1 MEKFLWYVE
10 YMYGVKDLNSAAHVS
25 TFLKTGNTLSACLF
39 LLIIISGILILF
51 FNHSVLFADEKNYK
65 IIKLVNDQVITNYDL
80 EQRIKLHATLNN
92 LNLNDGNIDKL
103 ANDLLL
109 LMVEEKLQIEQMD
122 KYKISISENKIN
134 DYIQRA
140 YIGKENDVDDLI
152 ELLNRN
158 NIDIK
163 ILKNLVQVRLGW
175 NELAGRLYYRTSE
188 INEDDLVSAM
198 QNDSSL
204 SEEQAKNI
212 LLQKQI
218 ELRAK
223 KLLRD
228 LKAEANIE
236 TR

>member
-1 MEKFLWYVE
+1 MK
-10 YMYGVKDLNSAAHVS
+10 KI
-25 TFLKTGNTLSACLF
+25 K
-39 LLIIISGILILF
+39 LIIISGVLF
-51 FNHSVLFADEKNYK
+51 IFFSYSLLFADEKNYK

-80 EQRIKLHATLNN
+80 EQRIKLYVTLNN

-109 LMVEEKLQIEQMD
+109 LMVDEKLQLEQIYE
-122 KYKISISENKIN
+122 YKISVSEAEID

-140 YIGKENDVDDLI
+140 YLGPENDINDLI
-152 ELLNRN
+152 ELLNQN

-163 ILKNLVQVRLGW
+163 ILKSLVQVRLGW

-188 INEDDLVSAM
+188 INEDDLISAM

-204 SEEQAKNI
+204 SKEQAKNM

>member
-1 MEKFLWYVE
+1 MKKFR
-10 YMYGVKDLNSAAHVS
+10 
-25 TFLKTGNTLSACLF
+25 
-39 LLIIISGILILF
+39 LIVISGILILF
-51 FNHSVLFADEKNYK
+51 FNHSLLFANEKNYK

-80 EQRIKLHATLNN
+80 EQRIKLYATLNGFD
-92 LNLNDGNIDKL
+92 LNDGNIDKL
-103 ANDLLL
+103 ANELLL
-109 LMVEEKLQIEQMD
+109 LMIDEKLQQEQID
-122 KYKISISENKIN
+122 EYEISISRTKID

-140 YIGKENDVDDLI
+140 YLGPENDINDLI
-152 ELLNRN
+152 KVLSSN
-158 NIDIK
+158 NIDIE
-163 ILKNLVQVRLGW
+163 ILKNLVQIKLGW
-175 NELAGRLYYRTSE
+175 NELAGRLFYRTSE
-188 INEDDLVSAM
+188 INEDDLISAM

-204 SEEQAKNI
+204 SEEQAKNT

>member
-1 MEKFLWYVE
+1 MK
-10 YMYGVKDLNSAAHVS
+10 KI
-25 TFLKTGNTLSACLF
+25 K
-39 LLIIISGILILF
+39 LIIISGVLF
-51 FNHSVLFADEKNYK
+51 IFFSYSLLFADEKNYK

-80 EQRIKLHATLNN
+80 EQRIKLYVTLNN

-109 LMVEEKLQIEQMD
+109 LMVDEKLQLEQID
-122 KYKISISENKIN
+122 EYKISVSEAEID

-140 YIGKENDVDDLI
+140 YIGPENDINDLI
-152 ELLNRN
+152 EILNQN

-163 ILKNLVQVRLGW
+163 ILKSLVQVRLGW

-188 INEDDLVSAM
+188 INEDDLISVM
-198 QNDSSL
+198 QNDPSL
-204 SEEQAKNI
+204 SNEQAKNF

>member
-1 MEKFLWYVE
+1 MEKFR
-10 YMYGVKDLNSAAHVS
+10 
-25 TFLKTGNTLSACLF
+25 
-39 LLIIISGILILF
+39 LIIILGILILF
-51 FNHSVLFADEKNYK
+51 FNHSVLFANEKNYK

-80 EQRIKLHATLNN
+80 EQRIKLYATLNN
-92 LNLNDGNIDKL
+92 YDLNDGNIDKL

-109 LMVEEKLQIEQMD
+109 LMIDEKLQQEQID
-122 KYKISISENKIN
+122 EYEISISRTKID

-140 YIGKENDVDDLI
+140 YLGPENDINDLI
-152 ELLNRN
+152 KVLSSN
-158 NIDIK
+158 NIDIE
-163 ILKNLVQVRLGW
+163 ILKNLVRIRLGW
-175 NELAGRLYYRTSE
+175 NELAGRLFYRTSE
-188 INEDDLVSAM
+188 INEDDLISAM

-204 SEEQAKNI
+204 SEEQAKNT

>member
-1 MEKFLWYVE
+1 MEKFR
-10 YMYGVKDLNSAAHVS
+10 
-25 TFLKTGNTLSACLF
+25 
-39 LLIIISGILILF
+39 LIIISGIFILF
-51 FNHSVLFADEKNYK
+51 FNHSVLFANEKNYK

-80 EQRIKLHATLNN
+80 EQRIKLYATLNN
-92 LNLNDGNIDKL
+92 FDLNDGNIDKL

-109 LMVEEKLQIEQMD
+109 LMIDEKLQQEQID
-122 KYKISISENKIN
+122 EYEISISRTKID

-140 YIGKENDVDDLI
+140 YLGTENDINDLI
-152 ELLNRN
+152 KILNNN
-158 NIDIK
+158 NIDIE
-163 ILKNLVQVRLGW
+163 ILKNVVQIMLGW
-175 NELAGRLYYRTSE
+175 NKLAGRLFYRTSE

-204 SEEQAKNI
+204 SEEQAKNT

>member
-1 MEKFLWYVE
+1 MK
-10 YMYGVKDLNSAAHVS
+10 KI
-25 TFLKTGNTLSACLF
+25 K
-39 LLIIISGILILF
+39 LIIISGVLF
-51 FNHSVLFADEKNYK
+51 IFFSYSLLFADEKNYK

-80 EQRIKLHATLNN
+80 EQRIKLYVTLNN

-109 LMVEEKLQIEQMD
+109 LMVDEKLQLEQIYE
-122 KYKISISENKIN
+122 YKISVSEAEID

-140 YIGKENDVDDLI
+140 YLGPENDINDLI
-152 ELLNRN
+152 ELLNQN

-163 ILKNLVQVRLGW
+163 ILKSLVQVRLGW

-204 SEEQAKNI
+204 SKEQAKNM

>member
-1 MEKFLWYVE
+1 MTEFK
-10 YMYGVKDLNSAAHVS
+10 
-25 TFLKTGNTLSACLF
+25 
-39 LLIIISGILILF
+39 LIILSGILLLF
-51 FNHSVLFADEKNYK
+51 FNHSALFADEKNYK

-109 LMVEEKLQIEQMD
+109 LMVEEKLQLGQIDE
-122 KYKISISENKIN
+122 YKISISEAEID

-140 YIGKENDVDDLI
+140 YLGKENDINDLI
-152 ELLNRN
+152 ELLNQN

-163 ILKNLVQVRLGW
+163 ILKSLIQIRLGW

-198 QNDSSL
+198 QNDLSL

>member
-1 MEKFLWYVE
+1 MDRIYKN
-10 YMYGVKDLNSAAHVS
+10 MK
-25 TFLKTGNTLSACLF
+25 KIR
-39 LLIIISGILILF
+39 LIIISNIFLF
-51 FNHSVLFADEKNYK
+51 FLNHLVLLADEKNYK

-80 EQRIKLHATLNN
+80 EQRIKLYATLNSF
-92 LNLNDGNIDKL
+92 NLNDENIDKL

-109 LMVEEKLQIEQMD
+109 LMIDEKLQLEQID
-122 KYKISISENKIN
+122 EYKISISEAEID

-140 YIGKENDVDDLI
+140 YIGQENDINDLI
-152 ELLNRN
+152 KLLNSN
-158 NIDIK
+158 NINIK
-163 ILKNLVQVRLGW
+163 ILKNLVQIRLGW
-175 NELAGRLYYRTSE
+175 NKLAGRLYYRTSE
-188 INEDDLVSAM
+188 INQDDLISAM

-204 SEEQAKNI
+204 SKDQAENN

>member
-1 MEKFLWYVE
+1 MK
-10 YMYGVKDLNSAAHVS
+10 KI
-25 TFLKTGNTLSACLF
+25 K
-39 LLIIISGILILF
+39 LIIISGVLF
-51 FNHSVLFADEKNYK
+51 IFFSYSLLFADEKNYK

-80 EQRIKLHATLNN
+80 EQRIKLYVTLNN
-92 LNLNDGNIDKL
+92 LNLNDWNIDKL

-109 LMVEEKLQIEQMD
+109 LMVDEKLQLEQIYE
-122 KYKISISENKIN
+122 YKISVSEAEID
-134 DYIQRA
+134 DYIQRS
-140 YIGKENDVDDLI
+140 YLGPENDINDLI
-152 ELLNRN
+152 KVLSSN
-158 NIDIK
+158 NIDIE
-163 ILKNLVQVRLGW
+163 ILKNLVRIRLGW
-175 NELAGRLYYRTSE
+175 NELAGRLFYRTSE
-188 INEDDLVSAM
+188 INEDDLISAM

-204 SEEQAKNI
+204 SEEQAKNT

>member
-1 MEKFLWYVE
+1 MIKFKLISMLGIIV
-10 YMYGVKDLNSAAHVS
+10 
-25 TFLKTGNTLSACLF
+25 LF
-39 LLIIISGILILF
+39 L
-51 FNHSVLFADEKNYK
+51 NYSVLFADEKNYK
-65 IIKLVNDQVITNYDL
+65 IIKLVDDQVITNYDL
-80 EQRIKLHATLNN
+80 EQRIKLYASLNKV
-92 LNLNDGNIDKL
+92 NLNDGNIDKL
-103 ANDLLL
+103 ASDLLL
-109 LMVEEKLQIEQMD
+109 LMVDEKLQLKQMD
-122 KYKISISENKIN
+122 VYKISISETQID

-140 YIGKENDVDDLI
+140 YLGTENNINDLI
-152 ELLNRN
+152 KLLSGNNVDIMILRN
-158 NIDIK
+158 VVK
-163 ILKNLVQVRLGW
+163 VRLGW

-188 INEDDLVSAM
+188 INEDDLVNAM
-198 QNDSSL
+198 QNDASL

>member
-1 MEKFLWYVE
+1 MK
-10 YMYGVKDLNSAAHVS
+10 KI
-25 TFLKTGNTLSACLF
+25 K
-39 LLIIISGILILF
+39 LIIISGVLF
-51 FNHSVLFADEKNYK
+51 IFFSYSLLFADEKNYK

-80 EQRIKLHATLNN
+80 EQRIKLYVTLNN

-109 LMVEEKLQIEQMD
+109 LMVDEKLQLEQIYE
-122 KYKISISENKIN
+122 YKIPVSEAEVD

-140 YIGKENDVDDLI
+140 YLGPENDINDLI
-152 ELLNRN
+152 ELLNQN

-188 INEDDLVSAM
+188 INEDHLVSAM

-204 SEEQAKNI
+204 SKEQAKNM

>member
-1 MEKFLWYVE
+1 MKKFR
-10 YMYGVKDLNSAAHVS
+10 
-25 TFLKTGNTLSACLF
+25 
-39 LLIIISGILILF
+39 LIIISGILILF
-51 FNHSVLFADEKNYK
+51 FNHSVLFANEKNFK

-80 EQRIKLHATLNN
+80 EQRIKLYATLNN
-92 LNLNDGNIDKL
+92 YDLNDGNIDKL

-109 LMVEEKLQIEQMD
+109 LMVDEKLQLEQID
-122 KYKISISENKIN
+122 EYEISISRTKIDN
-134 DYIQRA
+134 YIQRA
-140 YIGKENDVDDLI
+140 YLGPENDINDLI
-152 ELLNRN
+152 KVLSSN
-158 NIDIK
+158 NIDIE
-163 ILKNLVQVRLGW
+163 ILKNLVRIRLGW
-175 NELAGRLYYRTSE
+175 NELAGRLFYRTSE
-188 INEDDLVSAM
+188 INEDDLISAM

-204 SEEQAKNI
+204 SEEQAKNT

>member
-1 MEKFLWYVE
+1 MEKFR
-10 YMYGVKDLNSAAHVS
+10 
-25 TFLKTGNTLSACLF
+25 
-39 LLIIISGILILF
+39 LIIISGILILF
-51 FNHSVLFADEKNYK
+51 FNHSVLFANEKNYK

-80 EQRIKLHATLNN
+80 EQRIKLYATLNN
-92 LNLNDGNIDKL
+92 FDLNDGNIDKL

-109 LMVEEKLQIEQMD
+109 LMIDEKLQLEQID
-122 KYKISISENKIN
+122 EYEISISRTKID

-140 YIGKENDVDDLI
+140 YLGPENDINDLI
-152 ELLNRN
+152 KVLSSN
-158 NIDIK
+158 NIDIE
-163 ILKNLVQVRLGW
+163 ILKNLVQIRLGW
-175 NELAGRLYYRTSE
+175 NELAGRLFYRTSE

-198 QNDSSL
+198 QNDASL
-204 SEEQAKNI
+204 SEEQAKNT

>member
-1 MEKFLWYVE
+1 MIRFKLISLLGIIV
-10 YMYGVKDLNSAAHVS
+10 
-25 TFLKTGNTLSACLF
+25 LF
-39 LLIIISGILILF
+39 L
-51 FNHSVLFADEKNYK
+51 NYSVLFADEKNYK
-65 IIKLVNDQVITNYDL
+65 IIKLVDDQVITNYDL
-80 EQRIKLHATLNN
+80 EQRIKLYATLNKV
-92 LNLNDGNIDKL
+92 NLNDGNIDKL
-103 ANDLLL
+103 AGDLLL
-109 LMVEEKLQIEQMD
+109 LMVDEKLQLKQMD
-122 KYKISISENKIN
+122 VYKISISETQID

-140 YIGKENDVDDLI
+140 YLGTENNINDLI
-152 ELLNRN
+152 KLLSSN
-158 NIDIK
+158 NIDIM
-163 ILKNLVQVRLGW
+163 ILRNVVKVRLGW

-188 INEDDLVSAM
+188 INEDDLVNAM
-198 QNDSSL
+198 QNDASL

>member
-1 MEKFLWYVE
+1 MVQASNLARLEIMDRIYKN
-10 YMYGVKDLNSAAHVS
+10 MK
-25 TFLKTGNTLSACLF
+25 KIR
-39 LLIIISGILILF
+39 LIIIFSVFLF
-51 FNHSVLFADEKNYK
+51 FLNHLVLLADEKNYK

-80 EQRIKLHATLNN
+80 EQRIKLYVTLNN

-109 LMVEEKLQIEQMD
+109 LIVDEKLQLEQIYE
-122 KYKISISENKIN
+122 YKISVSEAEID

-140 YIGKENDVDDLI
+140 YLGPENDINDLI
-152 ELLNRN
+152 ELLNQN

-163 ILKNLVQVRLGW
+163 ILKSLVQVRLGW

-188 INEDDLVSAM
+188 INEDDLISAM

-204 SEEQAKNI
+204 SKEQAKNM

>member
-1 MEKFLWYVE
+1 MK
-10 YMYGVKDLNSAAHVS
+10 KI
-25 TFLKTGNTLSACLF
+25 K
-39 LLIIISGILILF
+39 LIIISGVLF
-51 FNHSVLFADEKNYK
+51 IFFSYSLLFADEKNYK

-80 EQRIKLHATLNN
+80 EQRIKLYVTLNN

-109 LMVEEKLQIEQMD
+109 LMVDEKLQLEQIYE
-122 KYKISISENKIN
+122 YKISVSEAEID

-140 YIGKENDVDDLI
+140 YLGPENDINDLI
-152 ELLNRN
+152 ELLNQN

-188 INEDDLVSAM
+188 INEDDLISAM

-204 SEEQAKNI
+204 SKEQAKNM

-228 LKAEANIE
+228 IKSEANIE

>member
-1 MEKFLWYVE
+1 MKKF
-10 YMYGVKDLNSAAHVS
+10 K
-25 TFLKTGNTLSACLF
+25 
-39 LLIIISGILILF
+39 LIIISGILILF
-51 FNHSVLFADEKNYK
+51 FNQLVLFADEKNYK

-109 LMVEEKLQIEQMD
+109 LMVEEKIQIEQMD
-122 KYKISISENKIN
+122 KYKISISEKKIN

-140 YIGKENDVDDLI
+140 YIGKENDVNDLI
-152 ELLNRN
+152 EILNRN

-188 INEDDLVSAM
+188 INKDDLVSAM
-198 QNDSSL
+198 KNDSSL
-204 SEEQAKNI
+204 SEEQAENI

>member
-1 MEKFLWYVE
+1 MTEFK
-10 YMYGVKDLNSAAHVS
+10 
-25 TFLKTGNTLSACLF
+25 
-39 LLIIISGILILF
+39 LIILSGILLLS
-51 FNHSVLFADEKNYK
+51 FNHAALFADEKNYK

-80 EQRIKLHATLNN
+80 EQRIKLYATLNN
-92 LNLNDGNIDKL
+92 LNLNDENIDKL

-109 LMVEEKLQIEQMD
+109 LIVEEKLQLEQID
-122 KYKISISENKIN
+122 EYKISISEVEIN

-140 YIGKENDVDDLI
+140 YLGKENDINDLI
-152 ELLNRN
+152 ELLNQN

-163 ILKNLVQVRLGW
+163 ILKNLVQIRLGW

>member
-1 MEKFLWYVE
+1 MKKFR
-10 YMYGVKDLNSAAHVS
+10 
-25 TFLKTGNTLSACLF
+25 
-39 LLIIISGILILF
+39 LIIVSGIVILF
-51 FNHSVLFADEKNYK
+51 FNYPILLADEKNYK

-103 ANDLLL
+103 ADDLLL

-140 YIGKENDVDDLI
+140 YIGQENDINELI
-152 ELLNRN
+152 ELLSNN

-163 ILKNLVQVRLGW
+163 ILRNLVQVRLGW

-188 INEDDLVSAM
+188 INQDDLISAM

-204 SEEQAKNI
+204 SKDQAENN

>member
-1 MEKFLWYVE
+1 MKKFR
-10 YMYGVKDLNSAAHVS
+10 
-25 TFLKTGNTLSACLF
+25 
-39 LLIIISGILILF
+39 LIIISGILILF
-51 FNHSVLFADEKNYK
+51 FNHSILFADEKNYK

-80 EQRIKLHATLNN
+80 EQRIKLYATLNN

-109 LMVEEKLQIEQMD
+109 LMVEEKLQLGQIDE
-122 KYKISISENKIN
+122 YKISISEAEID

-140 YIGKENDVDDLI
+140 YLGEENDINDLI
-152 ELLNRN
+152 ELLNQN
-158 NIDIK
+158 NIDFK
-163 ILKNLVQVRLGW
+163 ILKGLVQIRLGW

>member
-1 MEKFLWYVE
+1 MK
-10 YMYGVKDLNSAAHVS
+10 KI
-25 TFLKTGNTLSACLF
+25 K
-39 LLIIISGILILF
+39 LIIISGVLF
-51 FNHSVLFADEKNYK
+51 IFFSYSLLFADEKNYK

-80 EQRIKLHATLNN
+80 EQRIKLYVTLNN

-109 LMVEEKLQIEQMD
+109 LMVEEKLQLEQIYE
-122 KYKISISENKIN
+122 YKISVSEAEID

-140 YIGKENDVDDLI
+140 YLGPENDINDLI
-152 ELLNRN
+152 ELLNQN

-188 INEDDLVSAM
+188 INEDDLISAM

-204 SEEQAKNI
+204 SKEQAKNM

>member
-1 MEKFLWYVE
+1 MIRFKLISLLGIIV
-10 YMYGVKDLNSAAHVS
+10 
-25 TFLKTGNTLSACLF
+25 LF
-39 LLIIISGILILF
+39 L
-51 FNHSVLFADEKNYK
+51 NYSVLFADEKNYK
-65 IIKLVNDQVITNYDL
+65 IIKLVDDQVITNYDL
-80 EQRIKLHATLNN
+80 EQRIKLYATLNKV
-92 LNLNDGNIDKL
+92 NLNDGNIDKL
-103 ANDLLL
+103 ASDLLL
-109 LMVEEKLQIEQMD
+109 LMVDEKLQLKQMD
-122 KYKISISENKIN
+122 VYKISISETQID

-140 YIGKENDVDDLI
+140 YLGTENNINDLI
-152 ELLNRN
+152 KLLSSN
-158 NIDIK
+158 NIDIM
-163 ILKNLVQVRLGW
+163 ILRNVVKVRLGW

-188 INEDDLVSAM
+188 INEDDLVNAM
-198 QNDSSL
+198 QNDASL

>member
-1 MEKFLWYVE
+1 MKKF
-10 YMYGVKDLNSAAHVS
+10 K
-25 TFLKTGNTLSACLF
+25 
-39 LLIIISGILILF
+39 LIIISGILILF

-65 IIKLVNDQVITNYDL
+65 IIRLVNDQIITNYDL
-80 EQRIKLHATLNN
+80 EQRIKLHAILNN

>member
-1 MEKFLWYVE
+1 MKKFKLIIVS
-10 YMYGVKDLNSAAHVS
+10 GIFIFFLNNSA
-25 TFLKTGNTLSACLF
+25 
-39 LLIIISGILILF
+39 
-51 FNHSVLFADEKNYK
+51 LFADEKNYK
-65 IIKLVNDQVITNYDL
+65 IIKLANDQVITNYDL
-80 EQRIKLHATLNN
+80 EQRIKLYATLNN

-109 LMVEEKLQIEQMD
+109 LMVEEKLQLGQIDE
-122 KYKISISENKIN
+122 YKISISEAEID

-140 YIGKENDVDDLI
+140 YLGEENDINDLI
-152 ELLNRN
+152 ELLNQN
-158 NIDIK
+158 NIDFK
-163 ILKNLVQVRLGW
+163 ILKSLVQIRLGW

>member
-1 MEKFLWYVE
+1 MIRFKLISMLGIIV
-10 YMYGVKDLNSAAHVS
+10 
-25 TFLKTGNTLSACLF
+25 LF
-39 LLIIISGILILF
+39 L
-51 FNHSVLFADEKNYK
+51 NYSVLFADEKNYK
-65 IIKLVNDQVITNYDL
+65 IIKLVDDQVITNYDL
-80 EQRIKLHATLNN
+80 EQRIKLYATLNKV
-92 LNLNDGNIDKL
+92 NLNDGNIDKL
-103 ANDLLL
+103 ASDLLL
-109 LMVEEKLQIEQMD
+109 LMVDEKLQLKQMNV
-122 KYKISISENKIN
+122 YKISISETQID

-140 YIGKENDVDDLI
+140 YLGTENNINDLI
-152 ELLNRN
+152 KLLSSN
-158 NIDIK
+158 NIDIM
-163 ILKNLVQVRLGW
+163 ILRNVVKVRLGW

-188 INEDDLVSAM
+188 INEDDLVNAM
-198 QNDSSL
+198 QNDASL

>member
-1 MEKFLWYVE
+1 MIRFKLISMLGIIV
-10 YMYGVKDLNSAAHVS
+10 
-25 TFLKTGNTLSACLF
+25 LF
-39 LLIIISGILILF
+39 L
-51 FNHSVLFADEKNYK
+51 NYSVLFADEKNYK
-65 IIKLVNDQVITNYDL
+65 IIKLVDDQVITNYDL
-80 EQRIKLHATLNN
+80 EQRIKLYATLNKV
-92 LNLNDGNIDKL
+92 NLNDGNIDKL
-103 ANDLLL
+103 AGDLLL
-109 LMVEEKLQIEQMD
+109 LMVDEKLQLKQMD
-122 KYKISISENKIN
+122 VYKISISETQID

-140 YIGKENDVDDLI
+140 YLGTENNINDLI
-152 ELLNRN
+152 KLLSSN
-158 NIDIK
+158 NIDIM
-163 ILKNLVQVRLGW
+163 ILRNVVKVRLGW

-188 INEDDLVSAM
+188 INEDDLVNAM
-198 QNDSSL
+198 QNDASL

>member
-1 MEKFLWYVE
+1 MKKFR
-10 YMYGVKDLNSAAHVS
+10 
-25 TFLKTGNTLSACLF
+25 
-39 LLIIISGILILF
+39 LIIISGILILF

-109 LMVEEKLQIEQMD
+109 LMVEEKLQLGQIDE
-122 KYKISISENKIN
+122 YKISISEAEID

-140 YIGKENDVDDLI
+140 YLGEENDINDLI
-152 ELLNRN
+152 ELLNQN
-158 NIDIK
+158 NIDFK
-163 ILKNLVQVRLGW
+163 ILKSLVQIRLGW

>member
-1 MEKFLWYVE
+1 MK
-10 YMYGVKDLNSAAHVS
+10 KI
-25 TFLKTGNTLSACLF
+25 K
-39 LLIIISGILILF
+39 LIIVSGVLFIFLSYSILF
-51 FNHSVLFADEKNYK
+51 AEEKNYK

-80 EQRIKLHATLNN
+80 EQRIKLYAILNN
-92 LNLNDGNIDKL
+92 INLNDGNIDKL

-109 LMVEEKLQIEQMD
+109 IMIDEKLQLEQID
-122 KYKISISENKIN
+122 EYKISVNETEID

-140 YIGKENDVDDLI
+140 YIGAENNINDLI
-152 ELLNRN
+152 ELLNSN
-158 NIDIK
+158 NLDIK
-163 ILKNLVQVRLGW
+163 IIRNLVQVKLGW
-175 NELAGRLYYRTSE
+175 NKLTGRLYYRTSE
-188 INEDDLVSAM
+188 INEDDLISEM
-198 QNDSSL
+198 QNNSSL

-228 LKAEANIE
+228 IKAEANIE

>member
-1 MEKFLWYVE
+1 MK
-10 YMYGVKDLNSAAHVS
+10 KIR
-25 TFLKTGNTLSACLF
+25 
-39 LLIIISGILILF
+39 LIVISGILILF
-51 FNHSVLFADEKNYK
+51 FNHSLLFANEKNYK

-80 EQRIKLHATLNN
+80 EQRIKLYATLNGFD
-92 LNLNDGNIDKL
+92 LNDGNIDKL
-103 ANDLLL
+103 ANELLL
-109 LMVEEKLQIEQMD
+109 LMIDEKLQQEQMEE
-122 KYKISISENKIN
+122 YEISISRTKID

-140 YIGKENDVDDLI
+140 YLGPENDINDLI
-152 ELLNRN
+152 KVLSSN
-158 NIDIK
+158 NIDIE
-163 ILKNLVQVRLGW
+163 ILKNLVRIRLGW
-175 NELAGRLYYRTSE
+175 NELAGRLFYRTSE
-188 INEDDLVSAM
+188 INEDDLISAM
-198 QNDSSL
+198 LNDSSL

>member
-1 MEKFLWYVE
+1 MTKF
-10 YMYGVKDLNSAAHVS
+10 K
-25 TFLKTGNTLSACLF
+25 
-39 LLIIISGILILF
+39 LIIVSGILLLF
-51 FNHSVLFADEKNYK
+51 FNHSALFADEKNYK

-80 EQRIKLHATLNN
+80 EQRIKLYATLNN

-109 LMVEEKLQIEQMD
+109 LMVEEKIQIEQMD
-122 KYKISISENKIN
+122 KYKISISEKKIN

-140 YIGKENDVDDLI
+140 YIGKENDINDLI
-152 ELLNRN
+152 EILNRN

-188 INEDDLVSAM
+188 INKDDLVSAM
-198 QNDSSL
+198 KNDSSL
-204 SEEQAKNI
+204 SEEQAENI

>member
-1 MEKFLWYVE
+1 MK
-10 YMYGVKDLNSAAHVS
+10 KI
-25 TFLKTGNTLSACLF
+25 K
-39 LLIIISGILILF
+39 LIIISGVLF
-51 FNHSVLFADEKNYK
+51 IFFSYSLLFADEKNYK

-80 EQRIKLHATLNN
+80 EQRIKLYVTLNN

-109 LMVEEKLQIEQMD
+109 LMVEEKLQLEQIYE
-122 KYKISISENKIN
+122 YKISVSEAEVD

-140 YIGKENDVDDLI
+140 YLGPENDINDLI
-152 ELLNRN
+152 ELLNQN

-163 ILKNLVQVRLGW
+163 ILKSLVQVRLGW

-188 INEDDLVSAM
+188 INEDDLISAM

-204 SEEQAKNI
+204 SKEQAKNM